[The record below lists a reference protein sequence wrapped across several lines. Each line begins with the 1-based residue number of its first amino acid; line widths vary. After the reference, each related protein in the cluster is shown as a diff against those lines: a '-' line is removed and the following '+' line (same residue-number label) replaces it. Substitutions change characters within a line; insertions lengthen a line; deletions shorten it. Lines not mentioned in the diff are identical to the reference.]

1 MSATTIA
8 IENIT
13 SRIRT
18 LRRIPLL
25 LCFLARTLLA
35 RDYGRDLRPVNADP
49 HVGSHLQSHHV
60 FRQGHHLTVNSAG
73 GHHLVIFFELI
84 EQLLV
89 LLCFLLLWAN
99 DHEVHDTNYQIE
111 RAWCL
116 HPLGP
121 A

>member
-73 GHHLVIFFELI
+73 GHHLVIFLS
-84 EQLLV
+84 LLSSSWCSFV
-89 LLCFLLLWAN
+89 FFCCGRMTMKYMM
-99 DHEVHDTNYQIE
+99 TNI
-111 RAWCL
+111 RMKR
-116 HPLGP
+116 
-121 A
+121 